1 MGNMAHTN
9 LVPYS
14 KLSTGPMSVNQD
26 IDILIVDD
34 TIANLQLLA
43 GMLKEDGYKVRPASS
58 GKIALE
64 AIAKKAP
71 DLILLDIKMPEMN
84 GYEVCSRLKS
94 NPTTHHIPVLFISAL
109 TDVGDKLRAFEVGGL
124 DYINKPFQIEE
135 VKARVSTHL
144 QLKALQDHMETKI
157 QQGVAEIQSLNQ
169 EIIDT
174 QRELILTL
182 GEVCETRSH
191 ETGMHVV
198 RVAEFSFLMAQLAG
212 CEEAELIKHASPMHD
227 LGKVAIPDHI
237 LNKPGKLTDEEWE
250 IMKTHSELGYQ
261 MLSVSQRPLLNM
273 AATIARQ
280 HHEKWDGNGYPQRLK
295 GDEIHIAGRI
305 TAIADVFDALSYER
319 CYKPAWELDRVLQ
332 TLEEERGRHFDPD
345 LIDLFFGNV
354 DSFLEQ
360 FHRYKAIS

>member
-1 MGNMAHTN
+1 M
-9 LVPYS
+9 PI
-14 KLSTGPMSVNQD
+14 KQD

-71 DLILLDIKMPEMN
+71 DLILLDIKMPEMD
-84 GYEVCSRLKS
+84 GYEVCTRLKS
-94 NPTTHHIPVLFISAL
+94 NPITYHIPVLFISAL

-144 QLKALQDHMETKI
+144 QLKALQDHMEQKV
-157 QQGVAEIQSLNQ
+157 QQGVAEIQVLNQ

-198 RVAEFSFLMAQLAG
+198 RVAEFSFLMAKLAG
-212 CEEAELIKHASPMHD
+212 CEEAELIKNASPMHD

-237 LNKPGKLTDEEWE
+237 LNKPGKLTEAEWE

-273 AATIARQ
+273 AAIIAHQ
-280 HHEKWDGNGYPQRLK
+280 HHEKWDGNGYPCGLK
-295 GDEIHIAGRI
+295 GEEIHIAGRI
-305 TAIADVFDALSYER
+305 TAVADVFDALTYER
-319 CYKPAWELDRVLQ
+319 CYKPAWELDRVLHV
-332 TLEEERGRHFDPD
+332 LKEERGRHFDPD
-345 LIDLFFGNV
+345 LIDLFFDNL
-354 DSFLEQ
+354 DSFVDQ
-360 FHRYKAIS
+360 HQHYKAMS

>member
-1 MGNMAHTN
+1 M
-9 LVPYS
+9 P
-14 KLSTGPMSVNQD
+14 VNQD

-64 AIAKKAP
+64 AIAKKPP
-71 DLILLDIKMPEMN
+71 DLILLDIKMPEMD
-84 GYEVCSRLKS
+84 GYEVCARLKS
-94 NPTTHHIPVLFISAL
+94 NPVTYHIPILFISAL
-109 TDVGDKLRAFEVGGL
+109 TDVGDKLKAFEVGGL

-144 QLKALQDHMETKI
+144 QLKALQDHMEQKI
-157 QQGVAEIQSLNQ
+157 QQGVAEIQALNQ

-212 CEEAELIKHASPMHD
+212 CEDAELIKDASPMHD
-227 LGKVAIPDHI
+227 LGKVAIPDYI
-237 LNKPGKLTDEEWE
+237 LNKPGKLSDAEWE

-273 AATIARQ
+273 AAIIAHQ
-280 HHEKWDGNGYPQRLK
+280 HHEKWDGNGYPRGLA
-295 GDEIHIAGRI
+295 GEEIHIAGRI
-305 TAIADVFDALSYER
+305 TAIADVFDALTYER
-319 CYKPAWELDRVLQ
+319 CYKPAWELERVLD
-332 TLEEERGRHFDPD
+332 LLKEERGRHFDPH
-345 LIDLFFGNV
+345 LIDLFFDNA
-354 DSFLEQ
+354 DSFIEQ
-360 FHRYKAIS
+360 HRRYKALS

>member
-1 MGNMAHTN
+1 M
-9 LVPYS
+9 PI
-14 KLSTGPMSVNQD
+14 KQD

-71 DLILLDIKMPEMN
+71 DLILLDIKMPEMD
-84 GYEVCSRLKS
+84 GYEVCTRLKS
-94 NPTTHHIPVLFISAL
+94 NPITYHIPVLFISAL

-144 QLKALQDHMETKI
+144 QLKALQDHMEQKV
-157 QQGVAEIQSLNQ
+157 QQGIAEIQVLNQ

-198 RVAEFSFLMAQLAG
+198 RVAEFSYLMAKLAG
-212 CEEAELIKHASPMHD
+212 CEEAELIKNASPMHD

-237 LNKPGKLTDEEWE
+237 LNKPGKLTEEEWE

-273 AATIARQ
+273 AAIIAHQ
-280 HHEKWDGNGYPQRLK
+280 HHEKWDGSGYPCGLK
-295 GDEIHIAGRI
+295 GEEIHIAGRI
-305 TAIADVFDALSYER
+305 TAVADVFDALSYER
-319 CYKPAWELDRVLQ
+319 CYKPAWELDRILQVLK
-332 TLEEERGRHFDPD
+332 EERGRHFDPD
-345 LIDLFFGNV
+345 LIDLFFDNL
-354 DSFLEQ
+354 DSFVDQ
-360 FHRYKAIS
+360 HQHYKAMS